1 MFETAK
7 RIRIQGSPARLFHI
21 LNRPAL
27 WPVWDVDL
35 TDVKLDAP
43 RDPAASLE
51 GATGKLTMKN
61 GRAFDFTIRNVI
73 ENKRVEYL
81 TKLPGIPPTA
91 YFSLVDLRV
100 LPLGADAD
108 WYWAFDKAPDNPNA
122 LDLEMGVRI
131 TGAASML
138 WRMVFAP
145 FLPAAFDACT
155 HNLKT
160 LVEENKVNGKDYTD
174 AFK

>member
-81 TKLPGIPPTA
+81 TKLPG
-91 YFSLVDLRV
+91 
-100 LPLGADAD
+100 ADAD